1 MRFYITDYIIDLG
14 RVLSFNF
21 NLSNSVLNFS
31 LLFMGAAVDGTNK
44 GELSRDLS
52 KDTSGHVPLGITGF
66 QEMCSFGLACG
77 RSKMRT

>member
-21 NLSNSVLNFS
+21 SLSNSVLNFS
-31 LLFMGAAVDGTNK
+31 LLFMGAVVDGTNK

-52 KDTSGHVPLGITGF
+52 KDTSGHVLLGITGF